1 MVTVAVAVLV
11 AVAVAVAVP
20 VALDVAVLVAVTVP
34 VLVDLADAVAVA
46 EFLFFFIPSV
56 FLQVLE
62 SAFPHSSLCNKEVL
76 MGPSGNK
83 KMKKDYKEIGFK
95 KGRRG
100 RAQSPGAPGH
110 PLDLGFLGLEVR
122 YLILIN

>member
-20 VALDVAVLVAVTVP
+20 VALDVAVLVAVAVP
-34 VLVDLADAVAVA
+34 VLVDLADAVA

-83 KMKKDYKEIGFK
+83 TMKKDNKEIGFK